1 MDIPEEEKN
10 KIAQTLLS
18 EKYSAEHKMRE
29 RSARFTIWILGVG
42 IALLWILLGKDSLAL
57 YQRLIIC
64 AFIVFYSA
72 LSLWFLA
79 EICKGFKANRGII
92 IKLEDFLGL
101 YREGEYLEK
110 GTILPTKYR
119 KLFNRAI
126 PSHFKS
132 LYALII
138 VLAIFIL
145 TLVLAAPSVPI
156 ISEKNSPKD
165 TQTRYYENPNKS
177 SGAKEDGS

>member
-1 MDIPEEEKN
+1 MGIPEEEKN

-18 EKYSAEHKMRE
+18 EKYAAEHKMRE

-57 YQRLIIC
+57 HQRLIIC
-64 AFIVFYSA
+64 AFIVSYSA

-79 EICKGFKANRGII
+79 EICKGFKVNRGIV
-92 IKLEDFLGL
+92 IKIEDFLGL
-101 YREGEYLEK
+101 YKEGEYLEND
-110 GTILPTKYR
+110 TILPAEYR
-119 KLFNRAI
+119 KPYNRAI

-145 TLVLAAPSVPI
+145 AVVLATPSVR
-156 ISEKNSPKD
+156 EKNSSKD
-165 TQTRYYENPNKS
+165 TQRLDYKNPQKS
-177 SGAKEDGS
+177 SSPKKGGS

>member
-1 MDIPEEEKN
+1 M
-10 KIAQTLLS
+10 
-18 EKYSAEHKMRE
+18 
-29 RSARFTIWILGVG
+29 
-42 IALLWILLGKDSLAL
+42 
-57 YQRLIIC
+57 
-64 AFIVFYSA
+64 FYSA

-110 GTILPTKYR
+110 DTILPAKYR
-119 KLFNRAI
+119 TLFNRAI

-132 LYALII
+132 LNALII

-145 TLVLAAPSVPI
+145 AVVLAAPSVPI
-156 ISEKNSPKD
+156 ISEKNSPKE
-165 TQTRYYENPNKS
+165 TQTRDYENPNRN
-177 SGAKEDGS
+177 SGAKEGGS

>member
-10 KIAQTLLS
+10 KIAQILLS

-42 IALLWILLGKDSLAL
+42 IALLWILLGNDSLAF

-64 AFIVFYSA
+64 AFIVSYSV
-72 LSLWFLA
+72 LSLWFLE
-79 EICKGFKANRGII
+79 EICKGFKANREII
-92 IKLEDFLGL
+92 IKLEGFLGL

-110 GTILPTKYR
+110 DTILPAKYR
-119 KLFNRAI
+119 KLYDRVI

-145 TLVLAAPSVPI
+145 AVVWAAPSAPI
-156 ISEKNSPKD
+156 VSEKSSPKN
-165 TQTRYYENPNKS
+165 TQTHSSEILKKS
-177 SGAKEDGS
+177 SRAKVGGS